1 MVLPGVFARSRPAL
15 ARYDVSPHMVKWW
28 KAQRPD
34 DGQQISIDGGVV
46 WGRARK
52 ATDHADDLATNSS
65 DHDWKLTP
73 VPYLHL
79 FPQITRHLS
88 PYEQQAIMPFVRDM
102 PKRAYDKFTSTFMY
116 WGTCGVI
123 VLGTAYGADAADA
136 AQDRTHRF

>member
-34 DGQQISIDGGVV
+34 DGQ
-46 WGRARK
+46 
-52 ATDHADDLATNSS
+52 
-65 DHDWKLTP
+65 
-73 VPYLHL
+73 
-79 FPQITRHLS
+79 ITRHLS

-102 PKRAYDKFTSTFMY
+102 PKRAYDKFTGSFMY

-123 VLGTAYGADAADA
+123 VLGTAFGADAADA
-136 AQDRTHRF
+136 AEDRAHRF